1 MDRGSVTLPGETTHF
16 GFRDVSAGEKAGLV
30 GDVFRRVARRYDL
43 MNDLMS
49 LGIHRLWKA
58 EMVDWLRP
66 RPGWR
71 VVDVAGGTGDIARAV
86 LDAGV
91 AGVTVVDLTP
101 AMLAE
106 GRARTVDGGRL
117 SGIEW
122 VAGNAEALPLPDRT
136 FDAYTV
142 AFGLR
147 NVTHLDRALA
157 EARRVLKPGGRFLA
171 LEFAPRAAAGLN
183 DLYDLY
189 SFSVLPWLG
198 EKVAADR
205 EAYVYLAESIRRFP
219 DPEALARMIRA
230 AGFGGH
236 RHRSLSC
243 GIAQLHGATRL

>member
-1 MDRGSVTLPGETTHF
+1 MSETASF
-16 GFRDVSAGEKAGLV
+16 GYREVPAEAKAGLV
-30 GDVFRRVARRYDL
+30 QDLFTQVAGRYDL

-71 VVDVAGGTGDIARAV
+71 VVDVAGG
-86 LDAGV
+86 
-91 AGVTVVDLTP
+91 TVVDLTP

>member
-1 MDRGSVTLPGETTHF
+1 MVRPMSGATHSETASF
-16 GFRDVSAGEKAGLV
+16 GYREVPAEAKAGLV
-30 GDVFRRVARRYDL
+30 QDLFTQVAGRYDL

-58 EMVDWLRP
+58 EMVAWLRP
-66 RPGWR
+66 RPDWR

-91 AGVTVVDLTP
+91 GGVTVVDLTP

-106 GRARTVDGGRL
+106 GRARTIDAGRL
-117 SGIEW
+117 DGIDW
-122 VAGNAEALPLPDRT
+122 VAGNAEALPLPDRA

-157 EARRVLKPGGRFLA
+157 EARRVLKPGGRLLV

-189 SFSVLPWLG
+189 SSRCCPG
-198 EKVAADR
+198 SEPRSPATATPMSISPRASAA
-205 EAYVYLAESIRRFP
+205 SPIP
-219 DPEALARMIRA
+219 
-230 AGFGGH
+230 
-236 RHRSLSC
+236 RHCR
-243 GIAQLHGATRL
+243 G